1 MALLIHYILNGIPV
15 LFEGNTG
22 KSKTRTTL
30 TAYNYI
36 KKFKEK
42 KDIQLIRYNLSADT
56 KIDDIIGK
64 YVNNKK
70 SLIGLKVLD
79 GPFVDAYVN
88 GKILLFDEINLAP
101 ANVLQCI
108 QQSLDNGF
116 LSIETNGRCLLNKKK
131 NPNFALVATQNP
143 NKGAFIGKR
152 QDLGKEFLSRFQ
164 KIYFP
169 DIKIGEM
176 KTISLG
182 IANNI
187 GYITDND
194 NEKEKNKKEKL
205 ILDIV
210 ELHYEWAKE
219 IESESDFQC
228 FTIREIESVIECL
241 SNKAKPYDV
250 IMTIYGGRFRKEK
263 KKKLEDKLKK
273 FISLDNHSYS
283 LPKNIPNC
291 YKNDSLIQT
300 VNSVLLALN
309 NKRNVII
316 VGENESGLTQIAE
329 WCSYCFNKN
338 KEAFI
343 CYCTKNLEC
352 SDLIGTQ
359 KILDSNEENN
369 ELIKFEPRF
378 LYNSIKNGNCVILDS
393 INEAPSRVIE
403 RINGLLD
410 KKNKNEKAIFDVP
423 ENSEK
428 PTIEI
433 NQNFR
438 IICTSNFDKL
448 NEISPSF
455 LNRFEV
461 IVLENQLVD
470 MKDDN
475 IEELVKILCEK
486 YKEEIKNKKVNDN
499 KSEKKVK
506 KKSKKRIRRF

>member
-22 KSKTRTTL
+22 TSKTRTTL

-250 IMTIYGGRFRKEK
+250 IMTIYGGRFRKE
-263 KKKLEDKLKK
+263 
-273 FISLDNHSYS
+273 I
-283 LPKNIPNC
+283 
-291 YKNDSLIQT
+291 
-300 VNSVLLALN
+300 
-309 NKRNVII
+309 
-316 VGENESGLTQIAE
+316 
-329 WCSYCFNKN
+329 
-338 KEAFI
+338 
-343 CYCTKNLEC
+343 
-352 SDLIGTQ
+352 
-359 KILDSNEENN
+359 
-369 ELIKFEPRF
+369 
-378 LYNSIKNGNCVILDS
+378 
-393 INEAPSRVIE
+393 
-403 RINGLLD
+403 
-410 KKNKNEKAIFDVP
+410 KKN
-423 ENSEK
+423 
-428 PTIEI
+428 
-433 NQNFR
+433 
-438 IICTSNFDKL
+438 
-448 NEISPSF
+448 
-455 LNRFEV
+455 
-461 IVLENQLVD
+461 
-470 MKDDN
+470 
-475 IEELVKILCEK
+475 
-486 YKEEIKNKKVNDN
+486 
-499 KSEKKVK
+499 
-506 KKSKKRIRRF
+506 